1 MDPAST
7 GLAFLAGLLSI
18 LSPCVLP
25 LVPIILATAGAKH
38 VYGPFALAAGLAL
51 SFTALGLFVA
61 TVGFAIGLDAA
72 AFRMAGA
79 VLLGLLGVFLL
90 MPGLQ
95 GRVAAA
101 GGPVSN
107 WAENRMASLSPEGLS
122 GQFLVGLLLGAVW
135 APCVGPTLG
144 AASVLAA
151 RGEDLGAV
159 ALTMFM
165 FGIGAGVPLV
175 LLGFVSREA
184 VGRIRD
190 RLLGAGR
197 LGKAV
202 LGAVLVVI
210 AALVITGFDK
220 TLEAAILDVA
230 PEWLVSLTTRY

>member
-1 MDPAST
+1 MDPASI
-7 GLAFLAGLLSI
+7 GLAFVAGLLSI

-25 LVPIILATAGAKH
+25 LVPIVLATAGSKH
-38 VYGPFALAAGLAL
+38 AYGPAALAAGLAL

-79 VLLGLLGVFLL
+79 VLLALLGLLLL

-95 GRVAAA
+95 ARVAAA

-107 WAENRMASLSPEGLS
+107 WAESRMGSLSPEGWS

-159 ALTMFM
+159 ALTMLM
-165 FGIGAGVPLV
+165 FGIGAGLPLM

-184 VGRIRD
+184 MGRFRD

-197 LGKAV
+197 TGKLV
-202 LGAVLVVI
+202 LGALLVVI